1 MTGPER
7 PRGLPPEPARRAAY
21 DVLAAVRTTDAYANL
36 VLPRLLRQQRING
49 RDAAFATE
57 LAYGTLRTQ
66 GTLDAILARC
76 VDRPL
81 ASLDGGVLDLL
92 RLGGYQLLRTR
103 VGPHAAVSA
112 TVDLARIVTTDGPAK
127 LVNAVLRRVSEHDYA
142 SWLDLTAPVDDPIG
156 ALAVRH
162 AHPRWVA
169 QAFCDALG
177 WPLAGT
183 NRCRLHGG
191 SFPQAQARARER
203 IIAATDVAA
212 GRLIEF
218 MNDKKVPWAIRL
230 AAARDLL
237 DRGGVTAK
245 TVVEVEAPWQ
255 ELIEGIVAEVGDA
268 LPDAVSRRGE
278 DDDLDLID
286 AEVVA
291 AAEDYAPS
299 LSSRP
304 TCNRRATGYGCRS
317 AYATARPGRRRC
329 VAVRPTVRARSV
341 VRVTL
346 CSRRLPF
353 GVASRPKMS

>member
-7 PRGLPPEPARRAAY
+7 PRSLPPEPARPAHRRGPRPDPARRAAY

-36 VLPRLLRQQRING
+36 VLPRLLRQQRITG

-57 LAYGTLRTQ
+57 LAYGALRAQ
-66 GTLDAILARC
+66 GALDAILARC

-142 SWLDLTAPVDDPIG
+142 SWLDLTAPADDPIG
-156 ALAVRH
+156 TLAVRH

-169 QAFCDALG
+169 QAFCDALS

-203 IIAATDVAA
+203 IIAAT
-212 GRLIEF
+212 
-218 MNDKKVPWAIRL
+218 
-230 AAARDLL
+230 
-237 DRGGVTAK
+237 
-245 TVVEVEAPWQ
+245 
-255 ELIEGIVAEVGDA
+255 
-268 LPDAVSRRGE
+268 
-278 DDDLDLID
+278 
-286 AEVVA
+286 
-291 AAEDYAPS
+291 
-299 LSSRP
+299 
-304 TCNRRATGYGCRS
+304 GYGCRS
-317 AYATARPGRRRC
+317 ACATARPGRERC
-329 VAVRPTVRARSV
+329 VAVRPTVRARSA
-341 VRVTL
+341 VRVTFY
-346 CSRRLPF
+346 SRRLPF
-353 GVASRPKMS
+353 GVASRPKMILQRPREEHSECQQR